1 MVGRR
6 DSPAAPRIST
16 PDLPDELDDLEA
28 LAPRDDLLGV
38 RIAGL
43 SGAVT
48 APHARIAESRI
59 EPAGVD
65 ALDVTGATLTDV
77 AIADL
82 RAPSLLARDGAWRTV
97 DISGGRI
104 GTLDALRATWQGV
117 VLRGIRIDYLSL
129 ASARLD
135 DVLFVDCTI
144 GALDVPEAR
153 LARVRF
159 DGCRADE
166 VDTRGLR
173 AADLD
178 LRGLEALSFTDARAL
193 QGATLDARQAETH
206 AAAFADALG
215 IRVAR

>member
-1 MVGRR
+1 MVSRR
-6 DSPAAPRIST
+6 DSPAPPRIST
-16 PDLPDELDDLEA
+16 PDLPEGLDDLEEVTA
-28 LAPRDDLLGV
+28 RADLLGV
-38 RIAGL
+38 RITGL
-43 SGAVT
+43 SGTVA
-48 APHARIAESRI
+48 APHARFAESRI
-59 EPAGVD
+59 EPAAVEL
-65 ALDVTGATLTDV
+65 LDLTGATLTDV
-77 AIADL
+77 AVADL
-82 RAPSLLARDGAWRTV
+82 RTPSLVARDGAWRTV
-97 DISGGRI
+97 EVSGGRV

-117 VLRGIRIDYLSL
+117 VLRGIRVDYLSL

-144 GALDVPEAR
+144 GALDVPEAH
-153 LARVRF
+153 LTRVRF

-215 IRVAR
+215 IRVAS